1 METRINM
8 RDPGG
13 AVKCSRCCHWAAY
26 WRDKQYGVC
35 TRVDGGGDVR
45 IYTAR
50 TDCNFFAER
59 AKND

>member
-8 RDPGG
+8 RQPG
-13 AVKCSRCCHWAAY
+13 AVKCSRCCHWSAY
-26 WRDKQYGVC
+26 WRDMQHGVC
-35 TRVDGGGDVR
+35 TRVTGGGGVR

-59 AKND
+59 AKNE

>member
-13 AVKCSRCCHWAAY
+13 AVKYSRCCHWSAY
-26 WRDKQYGVC
+26 WRDKQHGVC
-35 TRVDGGGDVR
+35 TRIEGGGVR

-50 TDCNFFAER
+50 ADCKFFTEGE
-59 AKND
+59 K